1 MNKDELENWQRIKDH
16 FETLPEEQR
25 DNQFYK
31 RAVAITSGKPD
42 PQPLPPLKVEDKS
55 ENTELK

>member
-31 RAVAITSGKPD
+31 RAVAITSGTVSYTHLT
-42 PQPLPPLKVEDKS
+42 LPTTD
-55 ENTELK
+55 

>member
-1 MNKDELENWQRIKDH
+1 MNKDELANWQRIKEH

-25 DNQFYK
+25 ENDFYK

-42 PQPLPPLKVEDKS
+42 PQELPSLETEDS
-55 ENTELK
+55 